1 MKEKID
7 FQWNFRNSEKIAL
20 ENFYFHTVLS
30 ELFYKT
36 CYTSKL
42 IDFFV
47 SKNYLIVYTLSFEI
61 KAMLFFVKKN
71 VGTSLNNLLLI
82 NNFLESHGIEILAF
96 KQEQKTNTGN
106 NSEIDHIF
114 YNIIR

>member
-1 MKEKID
+1 
-7 FQWNFRNSEKIAL
+7 
-20 ENFYFHTVLS
+20 
-30 ELFYKT
+30 
-36 CYTSKL
+36 
-42 IDFFV
+42 
-47 SKNYLIVYTLSFEI
+47 
-61 KAMLFFVKKN
+61 MLFFVKKN